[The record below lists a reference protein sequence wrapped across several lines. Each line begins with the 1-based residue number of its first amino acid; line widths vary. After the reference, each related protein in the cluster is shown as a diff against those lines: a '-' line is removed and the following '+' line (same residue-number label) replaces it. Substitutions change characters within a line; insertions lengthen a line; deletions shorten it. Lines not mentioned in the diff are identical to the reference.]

1 VRWSA
6 ILLRGAGSLVAEYQ
20 PKSESDPYRDLGS
33 MRKAIQRDLFSV
45 TCGEPVH
52 HAGVSPQLDV
62 MTVDQL
68 LGGLAGGGIILAIQI
83 DRFDDAVFA
92 VEDVGSVMRHVT
104 RSPVRQSMQQSQSP
118 AAA

>member
-1 VRWSA
+1 
-6 ILLRGAGSLVAEYQ
+6 
-20 PKSESDPYRDLGS
+20 
-33 MRKAIQRDLFSV
+33 
-45 TCGEPVH
+45 
-52 HAGVSPQLDV
+52 

-92 VEDVGSVMRHVT
+92 VQDVGSVMRHVT